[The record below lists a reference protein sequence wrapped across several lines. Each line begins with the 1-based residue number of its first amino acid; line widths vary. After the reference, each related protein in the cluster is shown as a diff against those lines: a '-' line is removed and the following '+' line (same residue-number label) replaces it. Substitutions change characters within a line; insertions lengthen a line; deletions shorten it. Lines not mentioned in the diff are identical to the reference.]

1 MDNLNNEQGAFE
13 TAKFTNTVEPTPT
26 PKKKKKSKSKGA
38 IIALVIALVLC
49 IIIIIGLVVMG
60 VLGLLGV
67 GVAGIFML
75 NKNEDSAVQVV
86 ETTEAITEEEVTEN
100 GGVIATEPTP
110 TDANN
115 TAQEVTKEYNQPDYY
130 GGNSLYI
137 TYDTP
142 AHAGVNLRETP
153 EDDSVKIMV
162 LPEGTEVVRL
172 FEAGETSQTKYVLVS
187 VLVDGVEYRGYVM
200 QRYISTFTGA
210 SFDAYVSYDTPDHAG
225 LVLRET
231 SSYYSDK
238 ILVIPEGTELRVTD
252 NTTGAYWAVDAF
264 YNGDIYSGYVLST
277 YIEYVD

>member
-1 MDNLNNEQGAFE
+1 MNDMDNLNNNQ
-13 TAKFTNTVEPTPT
+13 NTVNDNKIEPNSQP
-26 PKKKKKSKSKGA
+26 PKKKKKTKSKGA

-86 ETTEAITEEEVTEN
+86 ETTEAITEEKVTEN
-100 GGVIATEPTP
+100 GGVIATEPVS

-115 TAQEVTKEYNQPDYY
+115 TAQEVTEEYNQSDYY

-172 FEAGETSQTKYVLVS
+172 YEAGETYQTKYVLVS
-187 VLVDGVEYRGYVM
+187 VVVDGVEYRGYVM

-210 SFDAYVSYDTPDHAG
+210 SFDAYVSYNTPDHAG

-238 ILVIPEGTELRVTD
+238 ILVIPEGTELRVVD
-252 NTTGAYWAVDAF
+252 SSTGAYWAVDAF
-264 YNGDIYSGYVLST
+264 YEGEIYSGYVLST

>member
-1 MDNLNNEQGAFE
+1 MDNLSKEQ
-13 TAKFTNTVEPTPT
+13 TASENLKLAEAVEPAPT
-26 PKKKKKSKSKGA
+26 PQKKKSKSKGA
-38 IIALVIALVLC
+38 IIALVVALVLC
-49 IIIIIGLVVMG
+49 VIIIIGLVVMG

-67 GVAGIFML
+67 GVAGLFIF
-75 NKNEDSAVQVV
+75 NKSEDSAVQVV
-86 ETTEAITEEEVTEN
+86 ETTEAVTEAVVTEN
-100 GGVIATEPTP
+100 DGVIATEHVP

-115 TAQEVTKEYNQPDYY
+115 TAQEVTKEYNQQDYN
-130 GGNSLYI
+130 GVNTFYI

-153 EDDSVKIMV
+153 DDDSVKITV
-162 LPEGTEVVRL
+162 LPEGTEVLRL

-187 VLVDGVEYRGYVM
+187 VVIDGVEHTGYVM
-200 QRYISTFTGA
+200 QRYVSTFTGA

-231 SSYYSDK
+231 ASYYSDK

-252 NTTGAYWAVDAF
+252 NSTGAYWAVDAF
-264 YNGDIYSGYVLST
+264 YNGEIYSGYVLST